1 MNLRNAYLPER
12 EPPRRVTSPSRSAA
26 NQKNREKMLDF
37 CLVRLPRTGRVSK
50 QAKKICGKL
59 LKKRGLE
66 EDKGAKNIF

>member
-1 MNLRNAYLPER
+1 
-12 EPPRRVTSPSRSAA
+12 
-26 NQKNREKMLDF
+26 MLDF